1 MKYTIN
7 DKVINIPD
15 KEIKKNMDILNLTE
29 EEAVEMWLEDE
40 GYLENEEQEELCQ
53 KAKDNRITATIHKA
67 KTNDVKPKAT
77 KKEKVVK
84 EDEVKAE
91 LIAKLMEMLED
102 CATDIETITK
112 NKLIRFKFG
121 DEVFEFNLIRKN
133 KNKL

>member
-1 MKYTIN
+1 MEREITYTQLHLLQELFYQQVTKQGFLFA
-7 DKVINIPD
+7 D
-15 KEIKKNMDILNLTE
+15 
-29 EEAVEMWLEDE
+29 
-40 GYLENEEQEELCQ
+40 EEQEELCQ

-91 LIAKLMEMLED
+91 LITKLVEMLEE

-121 DEVFEFNLIRKN
+121 EEVFEFNLIRKN